1 VRHFKNK
8 YYVKK
13 NVPIFVFVLSSF
25 LAVGQKTSEKNK
37 ETKQVILF
45 VCEHGAARST
55 IAAAYFNKL
64 AKEKELNFKAVFRG
78 TDPDT
83 ILTKGTEN
91 GLLKDGFDI
100 KDWAPKLVSEQDIK
114 DAYKVVT
121 FDCKLPIKDSIST
134 ISVEQWDGIPPIS
147 KDYDV
152 ARNKIVEKVN
162 QLIIELPMKKKNI
175 KMEKR
180 KESN

>member
-1 VRHFKNK
+1 M
-8 YYVKK
+8 
-13 NVPIFVFVLSSF
+13 
-25 LAVGQKTSEKNK
+25 AVGQKTSEKNK

-100 KDWAPKLVSEQDIK
+100 KDWTPKLVSEQDIK
-114 DAYKVVT
+114 GAYKIVT
-121 FDCKLPIKDSIST
+121 FDCKLPI
-134 ISVEQWDGIPPIS
+134 
-147 KDYDV
+147 
-152 ARNKIVEKVN
+152 
-162 QLIIELPMKKKNI
+162 
-175 KMEKR
+175 
-180 KESN
+180 